1 LDKLSNVACVA
12 PQLGAPRFPGD
23 PEGLL
28 VLNRKRILIIPA
40 LLASLSACKAV
51 VLDPSGDVATQ
62 QANLVIVSTILM
74 LLIIVP
80 VIVLTLF
87 FAWRYRQS
95 NKEARYEP
103 DWSHS
108 TQLELLIWTAPLLI
122 IICLG
127 ALTWLSTHLLDPYRA
142 LGRVSAEKQ
151 LTAEAKPLQV
161 DVVALDWKWLF
172 IYPEYG
178 IATVN
183 ELAAPVDRPIQFKI
197 TSSHVMN
204 SFYIPALAGQIYA
217 MPGME
222 TSLNAVINKS
232 GTYKGISA
240 NYSGIGFSG
249 MHFAFYGMQDGD
261 FQKWVE
267 KAKGSKGA
275 LDRANYLKLE
285 QPSEN
290 VPVARY
296 ATVENGLYGAILNMC
311 VQPGTM
317 CENKLMAT
325 DAKNDAKGRLPAPED
340 VAPASPMAAE
350 SHAGPPQRSANDAP
364 IVGAGLPRPDSLP
377 SRLAT
382 AAQADAQTRPSH
394 S

>member
-1 LDKLSNVACVA
+1 
-12 PQLGAPRFPGD
+12 
-23 PEGLL
+23 
-28 VLNRKRILIIPA
+28 
-40 LLASLSACKAV
+40 V

-95 NKEARYEP
+95 NKDARYEP
-103 DWSHS
+103 DWNHS

-151 LTAEAKPLQV
+151 LTAEAKPLEV

-222 TSLNAVINKS
+222 TSLNAVINKA
-232 GTYKGISA
+232 GAYKGISA

-249 MHFAFYGMQDGD
+249 MHFSFYGMQNGD
-261 FQKWVE
+261 FQRWVE
-267 KAKGSKGA
+267 KAKEGNGV

-285 QPSEN
+285 QPSED

-317 CENKLMAT
+317 CENKVMAT
-325 DAKNDAKGRLPAPED
+325 DANTDAKGGLRAPE
-340 VAPASPMAAE
+340 VAAPAAPMAAQTNAE
-350 SHAGPPQRSANDAP
+350 PTQSSGDGAP
-364 IVGAGLPRPDSLP
+364 IVGAGLPRPDSRP

-382 AAQADAQTRPSH
+382 AAPADAQTRPSH